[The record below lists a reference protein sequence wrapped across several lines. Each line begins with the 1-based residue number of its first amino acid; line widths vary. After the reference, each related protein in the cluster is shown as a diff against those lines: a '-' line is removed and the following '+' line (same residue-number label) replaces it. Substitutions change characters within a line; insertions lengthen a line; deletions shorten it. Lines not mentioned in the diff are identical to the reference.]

1 MPRTGIIIQRN
12 GDELAVARVRYIQ
25 ATTQPQIKT
34 QRIED
39 YLMKKAL
46 EHFEA
51 QKEQTEGTA

>member
-1 MPRTGIIIQRN
+1 MPRTGIIIQR
-12 GDELAVARVRYIQ
+12 GDELAAARIRYIH
-25 ATTQPQIKT
+25 ATEQPQIKT